1 MLMLDHL
8 YPQSTKTFPDNLPD
22 NLKIKPNDSK
32 NQNKSPRKQTELKQ
46 GAACPLRGEI
56 TSPV

>member
-32 NQNKSPRKQTELKQ
+32 IKANPEKPNSSNQGLA
-46 GAACPLRGEI
+46 GLLREEI
-56 TSPV
+56 R

>member
-32 NQNKSPRKQTELKQ
+32 IKANPRENKQN
-46 GAACPLRGEI
+46 
-56 TSPV
+56 